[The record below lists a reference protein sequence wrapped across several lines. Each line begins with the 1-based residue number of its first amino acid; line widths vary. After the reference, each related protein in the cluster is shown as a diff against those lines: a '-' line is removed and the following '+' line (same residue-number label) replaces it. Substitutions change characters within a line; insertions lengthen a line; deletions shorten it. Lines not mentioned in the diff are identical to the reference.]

1 MIKNAMKKFS
11 ITATALLLFLAA
23 SIVLSGCS
31 LKDIAAMGKVEYV
44 VENKSDQTIKIE
56 ALKDGLDVA
65 LEATEIPPG
74 EKATI
79 YETTAE
85 DLTNISPSVHFDKIN
100 VLQSMD
106 GEDVSVFSNLGDAD
120 WDKKFVGTNTLQLIL
135 IVN

>member
-1 MIKNAMKKFS
+1 M
-11 ITATALLLFLAA
+11 LFLAA